1 MRKNN
6 VIKYLSRYKKS
17 QSQEP
22 KTLPINDTVSLNVYN
37 KPRNTLS
44 DTISMTPNKVCNHYS
59 ILKHSSRSKQY
70 KQETPIEKKSTQQ
83 LPKKSPIK
91 QQPIIKPVTTQKEKI
106 ELPPKNDN
114 VTIISKVEHIDTT
127 QPLHK
132 NKSLIT
138 DDSIEIKNDIK
149 SHIITSD
156 NLISHN
162 MNEVRSP
169 TLIDNNL
176 KIDTI
181 NAIKLRNPT
190 NKDNFTIYNNNFVN
204 CVNDTTGYTLKP
216 SGLQFKSQNNNTI
229 YNIDKIKISL
239 IDNNSHT
246 ISATIIDPIS
256 VNSKEI
262 NAINCTITNSINAT
276 TINLNNGK
284 ISDTP
289 INPNDIVNK
298 KYVDALINNKQV
310 IDLSEI
316 QQNNIANKNHIQ
328 TLNTY
333 FDKINT
339 ETLTNTNLINETNS
353 KIAEINN
360 KLTTLEQK
368 VNEAPKVNINSDVIK
383 NYSGHGSIEEQL
395 KDSELILKK
404 LTTESLIIPNSA
416 SGEIKFNIPIDC
428 FKVRTNYIDCINK
441 LGGYDTMNIHL
452 INDNE
457 FYIYDDKHILKINPY
472 SGLIQCENGFT
483 IKKYGDTTD
492 KSTIIT
498 PNNITTDKIIIP
510 NSNKSDKQTKITL
523 ETINNN
529 GSPRLKITMFGS
541 KESSVLYLHPDGQ
554 IKSTV

>member
-17 QSQEP
+17 QPQEP
-22 KTLPINDTVSLNVYN
+22 KTLPINDTVSLNIYN

-59 ILKHSSRSKQY
+59 ALRHFNKPSPY
-70 KQETPIEKKSTQQ
+70 KQEQ
-83 LPKKSPIK
+83 LPKNLS
-91 QQPIIKPVTTQKEKI
+91 IKPNIISNQQTIKKPVIIPYNKEKT
-106 ELPPKNDN
+106 ESLPKNDTI
-114 VTIISKVEHIDTT
+114 TIISKVEHIDTT
-127 QPLHK
+127 QPLHLENK
-132 NKSLIT
+132 NKSLIA
-138 DDSIEIKNDIK
+138 DGPIEIKNNNG
-149 SHIITSD
+149 SCVITPD

-162 MNEVRSP
+162 MKVEVGSL
-169 TLIDNNL
+169 TLMDDNL
-176 KIDTI
+176 KLDTI
-181 NAIKLRNPT
+181 NTIKLRNPV
-190 NKDNFTIYNNNFVN
+190 NKDNFTIYNNNFID
-204 CVNDTTGYTLKP
+204 CINDTSGFTLKP
-216 SGLQFKSQNNNTI
+216 EGLQFKSQNNNTI
-229 YNIDKIKISL
+229 YNVDKIKISS

-262 NAINCTITNSINAT
+262 NAINCTITNTINAT

-284 ISDTP
+284 ISDIP

-298 KYVDALINNKQV
+298 KYVDTLINNKQTR
-310 IDLSEI
+310 DLSEI
-316 QQNNIANKNHIQ
+316 QQNNIVTKKHIQ
-328 TLNTY
+328 TLNNY
-333 FDKINT
+333 CDKINT
-339 ETLTNTNLINETNS
+339 KTLANTNLINETNS
-353 KIAEINN
+353 RIAAINN

-368 VNEAPKVNINSDVIK
+368 VDINSTDIK
-383 NYSGHGSIEEQL
+383 NYSDNKPIEEQKDTKL
-395 KDSELILKK
+395 KLKK
-404 LTTESLIIPNSA
+404 ITTESLIIPNSA

-428 FKVRTNYIDCINK
+428 FKIRTNYIDCMNK

-457 FYIYDDKHILKINPY
+457 FYIYDDKHALKINPY

-483 IKKYGDTTD
+483 IKKYGDNTD

-498 PNNITTDKIIIP
+498 PNDITTDKIIIP
-510 NSNKSDKQTKITL
+510 NTNKSDKQTKITL